1 MGKPVEQLSK
11 EEKAGAVGT
20 FQQIGRVATFWR
32 RGIGVYIAYKGAQ
45 VWMPQ
50 QFHGPRLQ
58 HHSVYSRPFQ
68 WASTCAARKAW
79 IQSKE

>member
-45 VWMPQ
+45 VGMPQ
-50 QFHGPRLQ
+50 HFHRPR
-58 HHSVYSRPFQ
+58 
-68 WASTCAARKAW
+68 
-79 IQSKE
+79 I